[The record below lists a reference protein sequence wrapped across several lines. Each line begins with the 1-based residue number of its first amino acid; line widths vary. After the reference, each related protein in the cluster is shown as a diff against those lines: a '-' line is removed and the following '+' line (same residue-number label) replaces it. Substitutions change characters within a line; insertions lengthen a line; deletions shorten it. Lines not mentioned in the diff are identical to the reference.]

1 MSNSYNEDIVFVL
14 DISDSEGK
22 SVEQQHVRRIL
33 CMNFLCYILWWI
45 FKKKRL
51 LQVRIPADNL
61 RKVSFL

>member
-45 FKKKRL
+45 KKKKDFFRFVY
-51 LQVRIPADNL
+51 LQII
-61 RKVSFL
+61 

>member
-14 DISDSEGK
+14 DISDLEGK

-45 FKKKRL
+45 
-51 LQVRIPADNL
+51 
-61 RKVSFL
+61 

>member
-14 DISDSEGK
+14 DVSDSEGK

-51 LQVRIPADNL
+51 LRVRIPADNL

>member
-14 DISDSEGK
+14 DVSDSEGK

-33 CMNFLCYILWWI
+33 CMNFLCNILWWT

>member
-45 FKKKRL
+45 LKKKDFFRFVY
-51 LQVRIPADNL
+51 LQII
-61 RKVSFL
+61 